1 MTKVHTAIVDSLY
14 EQQIRP
20 LPVADRL
27 QLVSR
32 IIEDLIGDAPKSRR
46 RITELRGL
54 GKRIWQD
61 VDAERYVKELRD
73 EWEQRA

>member
-1 MTKVHTAIVDSLY
+1 MAKVHMAIVDRLY
-14 EQQIRP
+14 EQQIRS
-20 LPVADRL
+20 LSAADRL

-32 IIEDLIGDAPKSRR
+32 IIEDLIADEPRAKR

-54 GKRIWQD
+54 GKRIWQG
-61 VDAERYVKELRD
+61 VDAQQYVNDLRD